1 MVTIPYTCPVA
12 TAGIIAI
19 GVFARL
25 LATTSVAGF
34 FAVGRHPGYVG
45 LGVVSHV
52 CPGFTASIIA
62 IGVFAGIS
70 A

>member
-1 MVTIPYTCPVA
+1 MVTISYTCPIA

-25 LATTSVAGF
+25 TSVAGF
-34 FAVGRHPGYVG
+34 FAVGCHPGYVG
-45 LGVVSHV
+45 LGAVSHV

>member
-1 MVTIPYTCPVA
+1 MVTISYTCPIA

-19 GVFARL
+19 SVF
-25 LATTSVAGF
+25 TSVAGVAGF
-34 FAVGRHPGYVG
+34 LAVGCHPGYVG
-45 LGVVSHV
+45 LGAVSHV

>member
-1 MVTIPYTCPVA
+1 MVTISYTCPIA

-19 GVFARL
+19 GVFARYH
-25 LATTSVAGF
+25 TSVAGF
-34 FAVGRHPGYVG
+34 FAVGCHPGYVG
-45 LGVVSHV
+45 LGAVSHV